1 MLKHPIQPGD
11 VVYHTDEEGWY
22 LVYKILFKE
31 TEDTFLMR
39 CYWPSAEQ
47 PSSDNWQELD
57 VRTTCESAQLPTD
70 VFVLTNEAVSL
81 SDEEAMTN
89 FRRIRT
95 GIEIRKTYWQTL
107 LSEAETCVR
116 ENRWEDAIER
126 CTECASYVKYEAR
139 VFQLRGH
146 ALLQL
151 ERYSEAIAD
160 LEHALTIDAQNE
172 ETLYDCS
179 LAYLKSGNYS
189 KAKEKMAFLAQVET
203 TSEKAQLLNRLL
215 SEN

>member
-70 VFVLTNEAVSL
+70 VFLLTNEAVSQ

-95 GIEIRKTYWQTL
+95 GIETRKTYWQTL

-160 LEHALTIDAQNE
+160 LEHALSILPDDV
-172 ETLYDCS
+172 ETMYDCA
-179 LAYLKSGNYS
+179 LAYFNTGNLPIV
-189 KAKEKMAFLAQVET
+189 KEKLAVLTQLET
-203 TSEKAQLLNRLL
+203 TSEKTQLLNRLL